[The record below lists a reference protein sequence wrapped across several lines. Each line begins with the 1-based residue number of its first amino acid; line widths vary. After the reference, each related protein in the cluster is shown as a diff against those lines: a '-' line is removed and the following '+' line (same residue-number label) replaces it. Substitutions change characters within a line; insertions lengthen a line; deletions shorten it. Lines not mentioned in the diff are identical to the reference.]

1 MTNTIKI
8 DWQSVRKPW
17 HNGVIDLIK
26 ALNELPDVKVKDFNY
41 VEACDY
47 LLTVESLQPI
57 ASRQVAA
64 LAIAHALEIGY
75 RTCKPAQE

>member
-1 MTNTIKI
+1 MNTIKI

-17 HNGVIDLIK
+17 TTGEIDLIK
-26 ALNELPDVKVKDFNY
+26 AINLLPDVQVKDFDY
-41 VEACDY
+41 TAACGY

-57 ASRQVAA
+57 VSRQVAA

-75 RTCKPAQE
+75 STCKPAQE